1 MPIENIYLEVSL
13 MPSMYSSLMAQPQKA
28 LHKVTRL
35 CIKVFRA
42 LSGRLNLFSWRLY
55 IYATKVHNARYHFLL
70 SSTMT
75 CYDRL

>member
-13 MPSMYSSLMAQPQKA
+13 MPSIPWSVLFSNGEPQKA

-42 LSGRLNLFSWRLY
+42 LSGRLNLFSWRLSVAIY
-55 IYATKVHNARYHFLL
+55 ICNQ
-70 SSTMT
+70 SP
-75 CYDRL
+75 